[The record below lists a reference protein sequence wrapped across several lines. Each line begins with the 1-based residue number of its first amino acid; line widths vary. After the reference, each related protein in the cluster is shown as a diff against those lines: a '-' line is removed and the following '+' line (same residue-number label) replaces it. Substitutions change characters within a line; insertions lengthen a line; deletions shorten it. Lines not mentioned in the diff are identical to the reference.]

1 MAATFKLIYTS
12 AFLLAIIFSHG
23 IISTEE
29 RLLMIRTQINKK
41 CDENYLNICEN
52 KVGGQTGRNLRRGIL
67 DDDHE
72 VGIPGV
78 GNVEASSTD
87 DFRPTEPGHSPG
99 AGHAKGPQSADP
111 NQ

>member
-41 CDENYLNICEN
+41 CDENYLSICEN
-52 KVGGQTGRNLRRGIL
+52 NVGGQTGRNVLRRGIL
-67 DDDHE
+67 DDHE
-72 VGIPGV
+72 VAIPGV
-78 GNVEASSTD
+78 GNVESNSTD

-99 AGHAKGPQSADP
+99 AGHAKGPRSADP
-111 NQ
+111 KQ

>member
-12 AFLLAIIFSHG
+12 AFLLALLFSHG

-29 RLLMIRTQINKK
+29 RQLKTQISKK
-41 CDENYLNICEN
+41 CSLNVCEN
-52 KVGGQTGRNLRRGIL
+52 NAREMGRNLRRGIL
-67 DDDHE
+67 DDDQ
-72 VGIPGV
+72 VRSPGV
-78 GNVEASSTD
+78 SNVEANSTD

-99 AGHAKGPQSADP
+99 AGHAKGPRSADP

>member
-12 AFLLAIIFSHG
+12 AFLLALIFSHG

-29 RLLMIRTQINKK
+29 RQLRTQTNMK
-41 CDENYLNICEN
+41 CSLSVCEN
-52 KVGGQTGRNLRRGIL
+52 NAREMGRNLHRGIL
-67 DDDHE
+67 DDE
-72 VGIPGV
+72 VRSPAGV
-78 GNVEASSTD
+78 SNVETNGTTD

-99 AGHAKGPQSADP
+99 AGHAKGPRTADP